1 MAFRGKTKTPEEK
14 MKEIEELTAGMDQQ
28 IDSYFVSEKAIRE
41 HLAFMANFHNYS
53 QRNMT
58 LIDKQFMG
66 AQAVGS
72 FHFWKSKGA
81 AVQKGEKGIKILV
94 PTPVQFYKKNG
105 IDVPVSS
112 ASKQDRELIDKKQ
125 LETTKKTFFK
135 IGHVF
140 EYTQTNARELN
151 LSVSEIFGKYHRD
164 GSLESSKE
172 MMTALNKVA
181 GKLDFNIV
189 DESPFELGTAKG
201 AAAPN
206 EKIIALNPRNTEFE
220 NVSVLIHELAHAK
233 MHTPERSKELSTNEK
248 EFQAEMVSYVV
259 ANRYGIDTEDFT
271 LSYLANWTQGAEL
284 KDKEQLLSEVRSTA
298 SEFIDEIDS
307 HFDQVKEKELQQS
320 KADNISYN
328 LTDQAL
334 KAHEAFSGKELANE
348 EPAMFIHGVSSQF
361 QPFGEVNN
369 LDFDQ
374 YKQERTAYTVAIPRD
389 TGLTLVI
396 SSQYEKGEYIHPLHQ
411 LDKEQ
416 LVDKETYATLEN
428 WYHDALLKQ
437 DEDYIQSFAARLK
450 TEIYQEKAP
459 EAEKKK
465 QNPKTNTVEIER

>member
-1 MAFRGKTKTPEEK
+1 MAFKGKKKTPEEK
-14 MKEIEELTAGMDQQ
+14 MKEIEELTSGMDQQ
-28 IDSYFVSEKAIRE
+28 IESYFVSEKAMRE

-58 LIDKQFMG
+58 LIDKQFRG

-94 PTPVQFYKKNG
+94 PTPVHFFKKDG

-112 ASKQDRELIDKKQ
+112 ASKQERELIEKKQ
-125 LETTKKTFFK
+125 LETSKKTFFK

-172 MMTALNKVA
+172 MMAALNKVA
-181 GKLDFNIV
+181 HKLDFSIV
-189 DESPFELGTAKG
+189 DEAPFELGTAKG
-201 AAAPN
+201 AAAPH
-206 EKIIALNPRNTEFE
+206 EKIITLNPRNTEFE

-271 LSYLANWTQGAEL
+271 LSYLANWTQGTEL
-284 KDKEQLLSEVRSTA
+284 KDKERLLKEVQSTA

-307 HFDQVKEKELQQS
+307 HFDQVKEQDLQQG
-320 KADNISYN
+320 KVDDLSYN
-328 LTDQAL
+328 LTNQAL
-334 KAHEAFSGKELANE
+334 KAHEASSGNELANE

-361 QPFGEVNN
+361 KPFGEVNN

-374 YKQERTAYTVAIPRD
+374 YNQERTAYTVAIPRD

-396 SSQYEKGEYIHPLHQ
+396 SSQYEKGDYIHPLHQ
-411 LDKEQ
+411 LEKEQ
-416 LVDKETYATLEN
+416 LVDKETFTTLETG
-428 WYHDALLKQ
+428 YHDELLKQ
-437 DEDYIQSFAARLK
+437 DDDYIQSFAARLR
-450 TEIYQEKAP
+450 TEVYKEDTPTVGKDKQLF
-459 EAEKKK
+459 KK
-465 QNPKTNTVEIER
+465 NTIER

>member
-1 MAFRGKTKTPEEK
+1 MAFKGKKKTPEEK

-28 IDSYFVSEKAIRE
+28 IDSYFVSETAMRE
-41 HLAFMANFHNYS
+41 HLAFMANFYNYS

-66 AQAVGS
+66 AEAVGS
-72 FHFWKSKGA
+72 FNFWKNKGA

-112 ASKQDRELIDKKQ
+112 ASKQDRELIDRKQ

-164 GSLESSKE
+164 GSLESSRE
-172 MMTALNKVA
+172 MMAALNKMA
-181 GKLDFNIV
+181 TKLDFIIV

-201 AAAPN
+201 AAAPS

-233 MHTPERSKELSTNEK
+233 MHTPERAKELSTSEK
-248 EFQAEMVSYVV
+248 EFQAEMVAYVV
-259 ANRYGIDTEDFT
+259 ANRYDIDTEDFT
-271 LSYLANWTQGAEL
+271 LSYLANWTNGAAL
-284 KDKEQLLSEVRSTA
+284 KDKEQLLNEVRSTS

-307 HFDQVKEKELQQS
+307 HFDQVKEKEQLQEKEQS
-320 KADNISYN
+320 VPSDLEIEAH
-328 LTDQAL
+328 AL
-334 KAHEAFSGKELANE
+334 NRGKELNAS
-348 EPAMFIHGVSSQF
+348 EPVMYIYGISTELR
-361 QPFGEVNN
+361 PFGEMNN

-374 YKQERTAYTVAIPRD
+374 YKQEQIAYFVAIPSE
-389 TGLTLVI
+389 GKETLLI

-411 LDKEQ
+411 LEKEQ
-416 LVDKETYATLEN
+416 LVDKESVATLETN
-428 WYHDALLKQ
+428 YHDELLKQ
-437 DEDYIQSFAARLK
+437 DDAYIQSFAARLK
-450 TEIYQEKAP
+450 TEIHKE
-459 EAEKKK
+459 EATATDKNKKLSK
-465 QNPKTNTVEIER
+465 INTIEIER

>member
-1 MAFRGKTKTPEEK
+1 MAFKGKKKTPEEK
-14 MKEIEELTAGMDQQ
+14 MKEIEELTTGMDQQ
-28 IDSYFVSEKAIRE
+28 IESYFVSEKAMRE

-53 QRNMT
+53 QRNMA

-66 AQAVGS
+66 AEAVGS

-125 LETTKKTFFK
+125 LDTTKKTFFK

-164 GSLESSKE
+164 GTLESSRE
-172 MMTALNKVA
+172 MMAALNKVA
-181 GKLDFNIV
+181 GKLDFTIV
-189 DESPFELGTAKG
+189 DEAPFELGTAKG
-201 AAAPN
+201 AAAPS
-206 EKIIALNPRNTEFE
+206 EKIIALNLRNTEFE

-233 MHTPERSKELSTNEK
+233 MHTPERSKELTTNEK

-284 KDKEQLLSEVRSTA
+284 KEKERLLKEVQSTA
-298 SEFIDEIDS
+298 SEFIREIDS
-307 HFDQVKEKELQQS
+307 HFDQVKEMEMQQS
-320 KADNISYN
+320 KADDLSHN

-334 KAHEAFSGKELANE
+334 KAHEASAGNELAND

-361 QPFGEVNN
+361 KPFGEVNN

-374 YKQERTAYTVAIPRD
+374 YDQERTAYTVAIPQD

-396 SSQYEKGEYIHPLHQ
+396 SSQYEKSEYIHPLHQ
-411 LDKEQ
+411 LEKEQ
-416 LVDKETYATLEN
+416 LVDKETFATLETG
-428 WYHDALLKQ
+428 YHDELLKQ
-437 DEDYIQSFAARLK
+437 DDAYIQSFAARLRTAIHK
-450 TEIYQEKAP
+450 EETPAADKS
-459 EAEKKK
+459 KKL
-465 QNPKTNTVEIER
+465 PKTTFEIER

>member
-1 MAFRGKTKTPEEK
+1 MAFKGKKKTPEEK

-28 IDSYFVSEKAIRE
+28 IESYFVSEKSMRE
-41 HLAFMANFHNYS
+41 HLAFMAKFHNYS

-58 LIDKQFMG
+58 LIDKQFRG

-72 FHFWKSKGA
+72 FNFWKSKGA

-94 PTPVQFYKKNG
+94 PTPIQFFKKNG

-112 ASKQDRELIDKKQ
+112 ATKQETELIEKKQ
-125 LETTKKTFFK
+125 LETSKKTFFK

-140 EYTQTNARELN
+140 EYTQTNAREMN

-164 GSLESSKE
+164 GSLESSRE
-172 MMTALNKVA
+172 MISALNKVA
-181 GKLDFNIV
+181 HKLDFTIV
-189 DESPFELGTAKG
+189 DEAPFELGTAKG
-201 AAAPN
+201 AAAPH

-233 MHTPERSKELSTNEK
+233 MHTPELSKELSTNEK

-271 LSYLANWTQGAEL
+271 LSYLANWTQGTEL
-284 KDKEQLLSEVRSTA
+284 KDKERLLKEVQSTA
-298 SEFIDEIDS
+298 SEFIDEIDL

-320 KADNISYN
+320 KADDISYN

-334 KAHEAFSGKELANE
+334 KEHEAHSGKELTNE
-348 EPAMFIHGVSSQF
+348 EPEMFIHGISKEF
-361 QPFGEVNN
+361 RPFGEMNN

-374 YKQERTAYTVAIPRD
+374 HNQERTAYTVAIPQD
-389 TGLTLVI
+389 TGLTLTV
-396 SSQYEKGEYIHPLHQ
+396 SSQYEKGDYTHPLHQ
-411 LDKEQ
+411 LEKEQ
-416 LVDKETYATLEN
+416 LMDKETYATLEN
-428 WYHDALLKQ
+428 IYHDELLKQ
-437 DEDYIQSFAARLK
+437 DDDYIKSFAARLRK
-450 TEIYQEKAP
+450 EVSKEDVLPVDQN
-459 EAEKKK
+459 K
-465 QNPKTNTVEIER
+465 QYPKTKTVEIER

>member
-1 MAFRGKTKTPEEK
+1 MAFKGKKKTPEEK
-14 MKEIEELTAGMDQQ
+14 MKEIEELTTGMDQQ
-28 IDSYFVSEKAIRE
+28 IESYFVSEKAMRE
-41 HLAFMANFHNYS
+41 HLVFMANFHNYS
-53 QRNMT
+53 QRNMA

-66 AQAVGS
+66 AEAVGS
-72 FHFWKSKGA
+72 FNFWKSKGA

-125 LETTKKTFFK
+125 LDTTKKTFFK

-164 GSLESSKE
+164 GTLESSRE
-172 MMTALNKVA
+172 MMAALNKVA
-181 GKLDFNIV
+181 GKLDFTIV
-189 DESPFELGTAKG
+189 DEAPFELGTAKG
-201 AAAPN
+201 AAAPS
-206 EKIIALNPRNTEFE
+206 EKIIALNLRNTEFE

-233 MHTPERSKELSTNEK
+233 MHTPERSKELTTNEK

-284 KDKEQLLSEVRSTA
+284 KEKEQLLKEVQSTA
-298 SEFIDEIDS
+298 SEFIGEIDS
-307 HFDQVKEKELQQS
+307 HFDQVKKMDLQQS
-320 KADNISYN
+320 KADDLSHN
-328 LTDQAL
+328 LTDHAL
-334 KAHEAFSGKELANE
+334 KAHEASSGNELANE

-361 QPFGEVNN
+361 KPFGEVNN

-374 YKQERTAYTVAIPRD
+374 YSQERTAYTVAIPQD

-411 LDKEQ
+411 LEKEQ
-416 LVDKETYATLEN
+416 LVDKETFAILETG
-428 WYHDALLKQ
+428 YHDELLKQ
-437 DEDYIQSFAARLK
+437 DDAYIQSFAARLR
-450 TEIYQEKAP
+450 TEIHKEETPAADKS
-459 EAEKKK
+459 KKL
-465 QNPKTNTVEIER
+465 PKTTFEIER

>member
-1 MAFRGKTKTPEEK
+1 MAFKGKKKTSEEK

-28 IDSYFVSEKAIRE
+28 IESYFVSEKAMRE

-72 FHFWKSKGA
+72 FNFWKSKGA

-94 PTPVQFYKKNG
+94 PTPVQFFKKNG
-105 IDVPVSS
+105 IDVPVS
-112 ASKQDRELIDKKQ
+112 AANKQEKELIDKKQ
-125 LETTKKTFFK
+125 LETSKKVFFK

-164 GSLESSKE
+164 GSLESNKE
-172 MMTALNKVA
+172 MMTALNKVTH
-181 GKLDFNIV
+181 KLDFTIV
-189 DESPFELGTAKG
+189 DEAPFELGTAKG
-201 AAAPN
+201 VAAPN

-233 MHTPERSKELSTNEK
+233 MHTPERAQELSTNEK

-259 ANRYGIDTEDFT
+259 ANRYNIDTEEFT

-284 KDKEQLLSEVRSTA
+284 KDKERLLNEVRSTA
-298 SEFIDEIDS
+298 SEFIDELDS
-307 HFDQVKEKELQQS
+307 HFDQVKEKELQRS
-320 KADNISYN
+320 KADDIAYN

-334 KAHEAFSGKELANE
+334 KAHEAHTGKELTNE
-348 EPAMFIHGVSSQF
+348 EPAMFIHGISTDF
-361 QPFGEVNN
+361 KPFGEMNN

-374 YKQERTAYTVAIPRD
+374 YKEERTAYTVTIPQD

-396 SSQYEKGEYIHPLHQ
+396 SSQYEKGAYIHPLHQ

-416 LVDKETYATLEN
+416 LVDKGTYATLEN
-428 WYHDALLKQ
+428 GYHDALLKQ
-437 DEDYIQSFAARLK
+437 DDDYIKSFAARLR
-450 TEIYQEKAP
+450 TEIYKEDVPAVD
-459 EAEKKK
+459 KKK
-465 QNPKTNTVEIER
+465 QNLKTKIVEIER

>member
-1 MAFRGKTKTPEEK
+1 MAFKGKKKTPEEK

-28 IDSYFVSEKAIRE
+28 IESYFVSEKALQE

-53 QRNMT
+53 QRNMV

-72 FHFWKSKGA
+72 FNFWKDKGA

-94 PTPVQFYKKNG
+94 PTPVEFYKKNG
-105 IDVPVSS
+105 VDVPVSS
-112 ASKQDRELIDKKQ
+112 ASKQEQEMIKKKQ
-125 LETTKKTFFK
+125 LETSKKVFFK

-164 GSLESSKE
+164 GNIESSKE
-172 MMTALNKVA
+172 MMVALNKVA
-181 GKLDFNIV
+181 SKLEFNIV
-189 DESPFELGTAKG
+189 DEASFELGTAKG
-201 AAAPN
+201 AAAPS

-248 EFQAEMVSYVV
+248 EFQAEMVAYVV

-284 KDKEQLLSEVRSTA
+284 KDKEQLLKEVQSTA
-298 SEFIDEIDS
+298 SEFIGEIDS
-307 HFDQVKEKELQQS
+307 HLDQVKEKDLEQS
-320 KADNISYN
+320 KADDLSHN

-334 KAHEAFSGKELANE
+334 KAHEASAGNELANK
-348 EPAMFIHGVSSQF
+348 EPEMFIHGVSSQF
-361 QPFGEVNN
+361 KPFGEVNN

-374 YKQERTAYTVAIPRD
+374 HSQEQTAYTVAIPQD
-389 TGLTLVI
+389 KGFTLVI
-396 SSQYEKGEYIHPLHQ
+396 SSQYENGEYIHPLHQ
-411 LDKEQ
+411 LEKEQ
-416 LVDKETYATLEN
+416 LVDKETYTTLETN
-428 WYHDALLKQ
+428 YHDELLKQ
-437 DEDYIQSFAARLK
+437 DDAYIQSFAARLR
-450 TEIYQEKAP
+450 TEIHKEEAP
-459 EAEKKK
+459 AAEKNKK
-465 QNPKTNTVEIER
+465 LSKTTTFEIER